1 VLAIGAEA
9 SGYLLA
15 AGSTR
20 ELENA
25 WRAVLK
31 SVAPLILHLAQPVVV
46 SSATAEASRREPV
59 NTSHQEELIEILKA
73 IQSDIRQIKVDVQS
87 LISQQPKSAPMSF
100 PQDNDVS
107 EFGEAG
113 RSTSV
118 EDVLQYFREKRGDDD
133 LGSD

>member
-1 VLAIGAEA
+1 M
-9 SGYLLA
+9 
-15 AGSTR
+15 
-20 ELENA
+20 
-25 WRAVLK
+25 
-31 SVAPLILHLAQPVVV
+31 
-46 SSATAEASRREPV
+46 